1 MRLHVKICLER
12 DGGKAFGDGAAD
24 LLGRVERVGSLRGA
38 AAEIGMSYSQAWH
51 LVRGLE
57 RRLGFELLDAQAGG
71 SSGGASRL
79 TDQAR
84 LWLETYEVFRRECQ
98 AFIVEAFGR
107 HLGPLLETYDVA
119 EPGRRGGGLPA
130 GSGSPAEPSP
140 GPAPES
146 GSKRA

>member
-1 MRLHVKICLER
+1 MRLHVKIWLER

-38 AAEIGMSYSQAWH
+38 AAEIGMSYSQAWR

-57 RRLGFELLDAQAGG
+57 QRLGFELLSAQAGG
-71 SSGGASRL
+71 ASGGTSRL
-79 TDQAR
+79 TGRAR
-84 LWLETYEVFRRECQ
+84 LWLEAYGAFRSESQ
-98 AFIVEAFGR
+98 TLIVEAFGR

-119 EPGRRGGGLPA
+119 EPGRRGRGLPA
-130 GSGSPAEPSP
+130 GGGSV
-140 GPAPES
+140 PEG